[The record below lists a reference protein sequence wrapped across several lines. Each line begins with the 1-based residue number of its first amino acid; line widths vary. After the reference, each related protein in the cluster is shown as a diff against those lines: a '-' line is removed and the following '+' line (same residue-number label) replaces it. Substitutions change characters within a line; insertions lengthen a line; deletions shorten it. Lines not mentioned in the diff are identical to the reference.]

1 MNNNNYYC
9 QQHVCSHIDGCMRS
23 WKNMPYGKIYKTKV
37 FQENKDRKCKYLT
50 YEKVVLK
57 CK

>member
-57 CK
+57 